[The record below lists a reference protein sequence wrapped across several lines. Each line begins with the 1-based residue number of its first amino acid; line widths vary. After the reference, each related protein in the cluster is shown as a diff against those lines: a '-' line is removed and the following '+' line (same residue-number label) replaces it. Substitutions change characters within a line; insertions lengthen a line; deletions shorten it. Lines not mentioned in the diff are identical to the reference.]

1 MSNVQK
7 FQGIPIILS
16 GEKYL
21 TSEGFFAIK
30 NGVKRKK
37 NIHKQKRDKMIIR
50 FFNCSSFINVLLYTI
65 GLKQKVE
72 LL

>member
-30 NGVKRKK
+30 NGVKRTKK
-37 NIHKQKRDKMIIR
+37 Y
-50 FFNCSSFINVLLYTI
+50 S
-65 GLKQKVE
+65 
-72 LL
+72 

>member
-37 NIHKQKRDKMIIR
+37 I
-50 FFNCSSFINVLLYTI
+50 FISKKEIKNLNQA
-65 GLKQKVE
+65 GLKQNFLRVRHIKM
-72 LL
+72 

>member
-21 TSEGFFAIK
+21 TSEGFSAIK

-37 NIHKQKRDKMIIR
+37 IIHKQKRDK
-50 FFNCSSFINVLLYTI
+50 NSKPSWLKAKLPTGETYQNV
-65 GLKQKVE
+65 
-72 LL
+72 

>member
-21 TSEGFFAIK
+21 TSEGFSAIK

-37 NIHKQKRDKMIIR
+37 NIHKQKRNK
-50 FFNCSSFINVLLYTI
+50 NSKPTW
-65 GLKQKVE
+65 LKRKFCASDR
-72 LL
+72 

>member
-37 NIHKQKRDKMIIR
+37 I
-50 FFNCSSFINVLLYTI
+50 FISKKEIKTLNQA
-65 GLKQKVE
+65 GLKQNYRRVRHINM
-72 LL
+72 